1 MKKTNAMSR
10 SGKGKEK
17 DSESVRRATTGSV
30 SSTSSDLYLD
40 APPPVVQQPV
50 TSTPSESLAVSAQAA
65 NNSGGEKSGQLRSRA
80 ASQGQCDSKQCNAIV
95 RPNRPPLL
103 KETLSVCLFLIL
115 VKGIDLVKSSFQ

>member
-1 MKKTNAMSR
+1 MKKINAMSR

-40 APPPVVQQPV
+40 APPPVAQQPV
-50 TSTPSESLAVSAQAA
+50 TSTPSESLAVSVQAA
-65 NNSGGEKSGQLRSRA
+65 NSGGEKSGQLRSRA
-80 ASQGQCDSKQCNAIV
+80 ASQGQCDSKQCNALV

-103 KETLSVCLFLIL
+103 KETLSVCHFFIL